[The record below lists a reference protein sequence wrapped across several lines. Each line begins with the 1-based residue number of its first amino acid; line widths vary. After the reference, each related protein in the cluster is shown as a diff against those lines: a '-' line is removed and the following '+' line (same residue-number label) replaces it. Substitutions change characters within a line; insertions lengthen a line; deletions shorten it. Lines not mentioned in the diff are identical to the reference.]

1 MATLHCNAVN
11 LIFYDCLFLEHGIS
25 SWFVGSQIYIYTF
38 LSINKSKPVQ
48 FLMTRPES
56 LRCYEDEEEVLR

>member
-1 MATLHCNAVN
+1 MVYLPDLLAVK
-11 LIFYDCLFLEHGIS
+11 Y
-25 SWFVGSQIYIYTF
+25 IYIYTF

-56 LRCYEDEEEVLR
+56 LRFYEDEEEVLR